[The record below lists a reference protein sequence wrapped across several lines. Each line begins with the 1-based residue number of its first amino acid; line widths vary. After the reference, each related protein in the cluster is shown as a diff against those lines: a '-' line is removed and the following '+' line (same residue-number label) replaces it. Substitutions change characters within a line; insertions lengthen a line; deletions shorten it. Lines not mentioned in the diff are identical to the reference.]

1 MSLFYFELRKL
12 LFNKKTS
19 LFAVYSVIGFTS
31 TIFLIGSNDSYRAYE
46 EMAVAYE
53 GSFDNEKAAEAERI
67 YNEVSARYGTDSR
80 MITRS
85 VKDQPEIILAVN
97 YYAYAQQVEE
107 YWNGTPPESAEEPYG
122 IALLKSKLTEL
133 ESQGKQD
140 TFAYGELSDALQCLI
155 ELGEPAFANI
165 LLWENLFNNWGEH
178 MMQFLLFVPLAF
190 IIAPVFAVERSSGMD
205 NLILSSRHGRK
216 KIVTAKLLSVLAAS
230 TLASHCIWQLPFFS
244 VFFLTKA
251 CMDGMLPFS
260 LFLHTPDRCSHSRL
274 GSLHLWE
281 PHGSFSPARFTA

>member
-19 LFAVYSVIGFTS
+19 LLLLCLFALYSVIGFTS

-46 EMAVAYE
+46 EMAAAYE

-122 IALLKSKLTEL
+122 IALLKSKLTAL

-140 TFAYGELSDALQCLI
+140 TFAYRELSDALQCLI

-190 IIAPVFAVERSSGMD
+190 IIAPVFAVERLS
-205 NLILSSRHGRK
+205 LIH
-216 KIVTAKLLSVLAAS
+216 I
-230 TLASHCIWQLPFFS
+230 
-244 VFFLTKA
+244 
-251 CMDGMLPFS
+251 
-260 LFLHTPDRCSHSRL
+260 
-274 GSLHLWE
+274 
-281 PHGSFSPARFTA
+281 